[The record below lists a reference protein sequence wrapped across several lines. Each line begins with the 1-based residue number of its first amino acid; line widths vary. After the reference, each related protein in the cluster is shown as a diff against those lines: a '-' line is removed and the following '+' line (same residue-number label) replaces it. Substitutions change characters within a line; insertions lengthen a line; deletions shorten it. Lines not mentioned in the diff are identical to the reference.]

1 MSSMKEYAGLNM
13 ISSADTGKARDKTF
27 LSIIAFVLLLGSV
40 LSSPLVADE
49 NEQHR
54 SFPPYDLIKGN
65 VKTTDITVAISIIDI
80 RQEQVI
86 RSDNGRPGYVV
97 FRISARVFRCYKGNV
112 RKEDAIVYHWCLEAG
127 VKPPT
132 EETKHIVSFH
142 KKKGRLVIPDVAYHF
157 EYSEGLHKLFE
168 KAAKEIDDSGSV

>member
-1 MSSMKEYAGLNM
+1 MKEYSRLNM
-13 ISSADTGKARDKTF
+13 ISYADTGKARDKTF
-27 LSIIAFVLLLGSV
+27 LSIVAFVLLLGSI

-65 VKTTDITVAISIIDI
+65 VKTTDITVAIAIIDI

-86 RSDNGRPGYVV
+86 RSDNGRPGYVI
-97 FRISARVFRCYKGNV
+97 FRIGARVFRCYKGNL

-127 VKPPT
+127 IKPPT
-132 EETKHIVSFH
+132 EETKHIVSFN
-142 KKKGRLVIPDVAYHF
+142 KKNGRLMIPDVAYHF